1 MHAAKKTKV
10 RALKPHLEAIEF
22 RYLDEAGFISVHL
35 IGVYLIDVYLAGAR
49 LTGYIPLKPYTSL
62 GIHVVGVHLIGVVQ
76 GWYGNS

>member
-1 MHAAKKTKV
+1 MHV
-10 RALKPHLEAIEF
+10 
-22 RYLDEAGFISVHL
+22 